1 MFHTLREP
9 NPQNLACSTC
19 NLTEDSS
26 STYLRKIDL
35 ILRYD
40 DRKNLDLCNNQW
52 KRSRVISALKLKQ
65 QSKSLR
71 VNASIMNSLYAFGT
85 SPSSLLEMET
95 IGNGIAINR
104 SGRLLTKSYYID
116 LHRYIY
122 RLTKVDDYFIATTI
136 QTFQCQDVF

>member
-1 MFHTLREP
+1 
-9 NPQNLACSTC
+9 
-19 NLTEDSS
+19 DSS

-40 DRKNLDLCNNQW
+40 DRKNLDLCSNEW

-95 IGNGIAINR
+95 IGN
-104 SGRLLTKSYYID
+104 
-116 LHRYIY
+116 
-122 RLTKVDDYFIATTI
+122 
-136 QTFQCQDVF
+136 